1 MRVCD
6 GGGGRGD
13 VKRIEDTI
21 WASSKERRGVVRDAK
36 RLFFRVIKDTLD
48 VVVKY

>member
-1 MRVCD
+1 MVVV
-6 GGGGRGD
+6 GGGML
-13 VKRIEDTI
+13 KEDTI
-21 WASSKERRGVVRDAK
+21 WASSKGRKGVVKDAE

>member
-1 MRVCD
+1 MMVVV
-6 GGGGRGD
+6 GEGML
-13 VKRIEDTI
+13 KEDTI
-21 WASSKERRGVVRDAK
+21 WASSKERRGVVKDAK

>member
-1 MRVCD
+1 MMVVV
-6 GGGGRGD
+6 GGGML
-13 VKRIEDTI
+13 KEDTI
-21 WASSKERRGVVRDAK
+21 WASSKGRRGVVNDAK

>member
-1 MRVCD
+1 MMVVV
-6 GGGGRGD
+6 GGGML
-13 VKRIEDTI
+13 KEDTI
-21 WASSKERRGVVRDAK
+21 WASSKGRREVVKDAK

>member
-1 MRVCD
+1 MMVVV
-6 GGGGRGD
+6 GGGIL
-13 VKRIEDTI
+13 IEDTI
-21 WASSKERRGVVRDAK
+21 WASSRGRMASIVKDAK

>member
-1 MRVCD
+1 MMVVV
-6 GGGGRGD
+6 GGGRLMG
-13 VKRIEDTI
+13 DTI
-21 WASSKERRGVVRDAK
+21 WVSSKGRMASIVKDAK

>member
-1 MRVCD
+1 MMVVV
-6 GGGGRGD
+6 GGGML
-13 VKRIEDTI
+13 KEDTI
-21 WASSKERRGVVRDAK
+21 WASSKGRRRVVKDAK

>member
-1 MRVCD
+1 MMVVV
-6 GGGGRGD
+6 GGGML
-13 VKRIEDTI
+13 KEDTI
-21 WASSKERRGVVRDAK
+21 WASSKGRKGVVKDAK